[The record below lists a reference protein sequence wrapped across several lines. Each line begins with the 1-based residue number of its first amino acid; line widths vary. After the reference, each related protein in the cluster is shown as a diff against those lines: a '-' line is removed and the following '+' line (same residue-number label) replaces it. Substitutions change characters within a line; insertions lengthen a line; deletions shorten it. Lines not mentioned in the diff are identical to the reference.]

1 MASRKGAA
9 KIGAK
14 ASKTPKK
21 IADAEDAARGERAL
35 NEDASPSSVATPK
48 IGHNRGPPLPKS
60 RGEFGFS
67 VPEAGAMIGLSV
79 NPAYAAAK
87 AGEIPTVRIG
97 GLLIVPKALW
107 LKKLGVEAAGKAV
120 A

>member
-1 MASRKGAA
+1 MTVRKRT
-9 KIGAK
+9 K
-14 ASKTPKK
+14 
-21 IADAEDAARGERAL
+21 
-35 NEDASPSSVATPK
+35 
-48 IGHNRGPPLPKS
+48 LPRS

-79 NPAYAAAK
+79 NPSYEAARR
-87 AGEIPTVRIG
+87 GEIPTVKIG

-107 LKKLGVEAAGKAV
+107 LRKLGVEATDARQAGEV